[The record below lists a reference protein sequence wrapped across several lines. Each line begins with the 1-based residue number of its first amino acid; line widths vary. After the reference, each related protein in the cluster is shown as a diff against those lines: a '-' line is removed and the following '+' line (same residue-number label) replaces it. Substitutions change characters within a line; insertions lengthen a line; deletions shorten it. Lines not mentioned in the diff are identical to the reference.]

1 VADSSIEINN
11 FFMTAE
17 KKDNQKEE
25 ITQVNAENI
34 VVKKKAGR
42 PKKIEGAI
50 ATTKDKVVKEKKVV
64 KKSTVKKTST
74 KKVDKKPI
82 IIKPLIS
89 AEKPA
94 ETLYSDGPINQDS
107 YSDDE
112 EIAIK
117 INIKGK
123 IQNNID
129 ELIATSETL
138 GTEKPVEN
146 ITATTPAE
154 TSNDADN
161 GASTSPVEAVI
172 AESNKIE
179 AKKDVV
185 VVVPDA
191 AIKIDEKIIESATEE
206 QDGLWNVES
215 DAVKKVIAAANAAKT
230 DAENAKKVP
239 ETPVIEH
246 ENNVFKLSSHAI
258 GIYKKIAYFFALLL
272 MAVGAAVF
280 YFTFIHVKIVL
291 IPSQERISNNAIF
304 DVLDAEKNQNVD
316 EAVGEKV
323 IGVVKE
329 TAVSFS
335 KTYPAT
341 NEEVLGKEVIGKVR
355 LVNNYIKNQPLVAST
370 RLLSTDGKLFRL
382 KNTVDIPVNGSVE
395 AEIYADD
402 SSPEMAIGASKFTI
416 PGLWAGLQDKIY
428 AESSEAAIYQQKVKK
443 SISEDDIRNGVKDL
457 KQELLNNAKKEVN
470 DSYSNYDKIIYKIDE
485 NSIITT
491 VNNKVGEEISEFQI
505 GMEAK
510 VVVVA
515 FSNKI
520 FAEIAKD
527 KLMKSLADNKEL
539 VSFDS
544 ENINYSLN
552 NFNVENGTANVG
564 ASFEGMVTLKD
575 NSNVIDKEK
584 LIGLNKDQVNAYL
597 NDIDKTGNL
606 DLAGHEIQFYPSF
619 ITKIPALIEPGRIE
633 IEIRK

>member
-1 VADSSIEINN
+1 
-11 FFMTAE
+11 MTAE